1 MPKRLAKSRERRK
14 KPPQNAKGVKWTGAA
29 TATKESPPP
38 PPHFFFVGTSQS
50 FRLIAKVDPFSFVVS
65 FVFALKGCRPKGTK
79 GTTPAVLLR
88 VQTPPPTS
96 RILRRGFQ
104 TTMSGATE
112 ESVVPAALWSR
123 VDAAKGTNDDGRCS
137 FLVMM
142 MMMMGS
148 TSSPPANRDG
158 GMPLLFLS
166 VSLSLFLSLVES
178 ENERTKRRQKP
189 SSLAHSCAVFIVVVV
204 ALIDGVLFTSSPL
217 FLLLLE
223 TQNQHR
229 TDLRHVSEMFHADTD
244 PRKCSSGQA
253 RTGTI
258 AGNLWCWNA

>member
-14 KPPQNAKGVKWTGAA
+14 KPPQNAKGVKWFGAT

-38 PPHFFFVGTSQS
+38 PPHFFFRRDVTVFPIDAQKWTACFRRF
-50 FRLIAKVDPFSFVVS
+50 FRLCARVSSKRHKRNNACGTPTCPNATADVEIFETRISNDHERRDRRIGRPRGVV
-65 FVFALKGCRPKGTK
+65 VARG
-79 GTTPAVLLR
+79 
-88 VQTPPPTS
+88 
-96 RILRRGFQ
+96 RR
-104 TTMSGATE
+104 
-112 ESVVPAALWSR
+112 
-123 VDAAKGTNDDGRCS
+123 AKGTNDDGRCS
-137 FLVMM
+137 FWMMMM

-148 TSSPPANRDG
+148 TSSPPAIRDG
-158 GMPLLFLS
+158 GCLS
-166 VSLSLFLSLVES
+166 FFSLCLSLSLFLSLVES

-229 TDLRHVSEMFHADTD
+229 TQS
-244 PRKCSSGQA
+244 
-253 RTGTI
+253 
-258 AGNLWCWNA
+258 

>member
-14 KPPQNAKGVKWTGAA
+14 KPPQNAKGVKWFGAT

-38 PPHFFFVGTSQS
+38 PPHFFFRRDVTVFPIDAQKWTLSCFRRF
-50 FRLIAKVDPFSFVVS
+50 FRLCARVSSKRHKRNNACGTPTCPNATADVENFETRISNDHERRDRRIGRPRGVV
-65 FVFALKGCRPKGTK
+65 VARG
-79 GTTPAVLLR
+79 
-88 VQTPPPTS
+88 
-96 RILRRGFQ
+96 RR
-104 TTMSGATE
+104 
-112 ESVVPAALWSR
+112 
-123 VDAAKGTNDDGRCS
+123 AKGTNDDGRCS
-137 FLVMM
+137 FWMMMM

-148 TSSPPANRDG
+148 TSSPPAIRDG
-158 GMPLLFLS
+158 GCLS
-166 VSLSLFLSLVES
+166 FFSLCLSLSLFLSLVES

-229 TDLRHVSEMFHADTD
+229 TQS
-244 PRKCSSGQA
+244 
-253 RTGTI
+253 
-258 AGNLWCWNA
+258 

>member
-14 KPPQNAKGVKWTGAA
+14 KPHKGVKWFGA
-29 TATKESPPP
+29 TATTKESPS
-38 PPHFFFVGTSQS
+38 PPHSFFFVGTSKS
-50 FRLIAKVDPFSFVVS
+50 FRLMRKSGPFPAFVVS
-65 FVFALKGCRPKGTK
+65 FVFALGCRPKGTK

-96 RILRRGFQ
+96 RFLRRGFQ

-123 VDAAKGTNDDGRCS
+123 VDAAPKVRTMMIRCS
-137 FLVMM
+137 FWM

-148 TSSPPANRDG
+148 TSSPPPF
-158 GMPLLFLS
+158 GMGDASPFSLS
-166 VSLSLFLSLVES
+166 LSLSLSLFLSLVES

-204 ALIDGVLFTSSPL
+204 ALIDGVLFTSSP

-223 TQNQHR
+223 THNQHR
-229 TDLRHVSEMFHADTD
+229 TQS
-244 PRKCSSGQA
+244 
-253 RTGTI
+253 
-258 AGNLWCWNA
+258 